1 MKKNF
6 LMLPLILLLCGCQT
20 PQTSTANSSSSEIPS
35 EEESSSLNES
45 VSSEEKVSQSE
56 VKYDEL
62 QPIAYCSF
70 DNLDANGNYYDLIT
84 GEPFYTVGE
93 VSQIDGKVNKA
104 AYFDGESSLSLTTPN
119 NLKGNASHTIMAHV
133 TVDMEKLTSLSEHV
147 IGGFG
152 EYRHL
157 SDTRLMIWHN
167 MYTVTS
173 FDVCTFASIPADS
186 KTNYHHLTMTYD
198 GSQYKMF
205 IDGIYMVAV
214 TAPQGIN
221 IQDSPLYIGGFG
233 NNILNW
239 IGSIDELYVFDKAL
253 SMDEIYRYKDNE
265 AVVKMKDATNNKP
278 SYNGVEDFDIETST
292 LEKGKWNEFQYIH
305 GKTVLPFKVYVPAN
319 YSSER
324 KSPLMLFLH
333 GDGTNG
339 KTVDD
344 VIYGGE
350 GVSIRKT
357 MIEHPECMIVVPVA
371 GAPWVNVPND
381 LNVVYPYH
389 TYSII
394 DVTPSKYFNALDS
407 LMNEIENNYYIDKSR
422 IYFSGYSRGTMA
434 GWYLMNKYVGKYA
447 AALLCCGAAPYDVTE
462 NLKETP
468 IWYFHGDKDDLVDC
482 NDMTVVINNIIL
494 AGGDVRYSICPGY
507 GHGLETVLL
516 QQADLISWL
525 FSKKKGN

>member
-1 MKKNF
+1 MKKKVLIF
-6 LMLPLILLLCGCQT
+6 PLILLLCACQT
-20 PQTSTANSSSSEIPS
+20 NQSSVTSSNSNEASEQ
-35 EEESSSLNES
+35 ESSSIKED

-56 VKYDEL
+56 IKYDEL

-84 GEPFYTVGE
+84 GEPFYKIGDVTQVE
-93 VSQIDGKVNKA
+93 GKVNKA
-104 AYFDGESSLSLTTPN
+104 AYFDGDSSLALTTPN
-119 NLKGNASHTIMAHV
+119 NLKGNAKHTIMAHV
-133 TVDMEKLTSLSEHV
+133 TVDMEKLTSTSEHV

-152 EYRHL
+152 EFRHL

-173 FDVCTFASIPADS
+173 YDVCTFASIPSDS

-205 IDGIYMVAV
+205 IDGIYMVSV

-221 IQDSPLYIGGFG
+221 IQDSPLYVGGFA

-239 IGSIDELYVFDKAL
+239 VGTIDELYVFDKEL

-265 AVVKMKDATNNKP
+265 AVVKMKEATNNKP
-278 SYNGVEDFDIETST
+278 SYNGVEDFDSETST

-305 GKTVLPFKVYVPAN
+305 GKTILPFKVYVPAN
-319 YSSER
+319 YSSDR

-350 GVSIRKT
+350 AVSVRKA
-357 MIEHPECMIVVPVA
+357 MVEHPECMIVVPVA

-389 TYSII
+389 TYSIN

-447 AALLCCGAAPYDVTE
+447 AALLCCGAAPFDVAN
-462 NLKETP
+462 NLKNTP
-468 IWYFHGDKDDLVDC
+468 IWYFHGDKDDLVDI
-482 NDMTVVINNIIL
+482 NDMSKVIDDIRT
-494 AGGDVRYSICPGY
+494 AGGDVIYSICPGY
-507 GHGLETVLL
+507 GHGLEAALL
-516 QQADLISWL
+516 QQSDLISWL
-525 FSKKKGN
+525 FSKKRGN